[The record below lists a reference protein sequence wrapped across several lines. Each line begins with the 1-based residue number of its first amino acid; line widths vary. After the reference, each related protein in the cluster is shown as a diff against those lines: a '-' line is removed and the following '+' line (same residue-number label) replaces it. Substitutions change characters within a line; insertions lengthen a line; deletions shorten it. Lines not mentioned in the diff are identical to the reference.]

1 MEFTCAA
8 LMLYLL
14 YVYIDSLSGG
24 KLQGGEIWGKGYK
37 LHFLF
42 AYKMAIHKT
51 RWVSFY
57 VNVNAFVSKWTEYFF
72 ILFSV
77 CPFLMCKWYK
87 SMSGDTR

>member
-8 LMLYLL
+8 LMLFLL

-37 LHFLF
+37 LRFLF

-57 VNVNAFVSKWTEYFF
+57 ANVNAFVSKWTEYFF

-77 CPFLMCKWYK
+77 CPFLMCEWYK